1 MTLFKMEQCLA
12 ITNAHVRCKN
22 VTKKGYCQ
30 CHYYSH
36 AIYKNAPEWP
46 TMAQV
51 RKSIKKVEN
60 LDDLNNSLKNL
71 KWSGTVL
78 EKRKTLIVISES
90 LLKYRILYFEDLS
103 FPSWGNLIKIV
114 ISKFDGF
121 DHLDD
126 YLLHFRK
133 KVDKEYRLIAQKKYI
148 NYIICHSELGQD
160 IAGVI
165 CGFL

>member
-1 MTLFKMEQCLA
+1 MDQCLA
-12 ITNAHVRCKN
+12 ITNARVRCKRN
-22 VTKKGYCQ
+22 TKNGYCQ
-30 CHYYSH
+30 CHYYSY
-36 AIYKNAPEWP
+36 AVYKNAPEWP
-46 TMAQV
+46 TMIQV

-60 LDDLNNSLKNL
+60 LDELSNLFRKL
-71 KWSGTVL
+71 KWFGTVL

-90 LLKYRILYFEDLS
+90 LIKYRILYFDDLTY
-103 FPSWGNLIKIV
+103 PTWGNLIKIV

-126 YLLHFRK
+126 YVLNFRK
-133 KVDKEYRLIAQKKYI
+133 KIDKEYRLIAQKKYI
-148 NYIICHSELGQD
+148 NYIISISELGQD